1 MIKNQCFGKMN
12 NEWQREDGVWKR
24 QKYCFV
30 SAAVKWAFA
39 FCVNKVCLVLSLFL
53 LSIYFALCNACFW
66 KKRLVLRFGASKML
80 SSLLSSLLQMARA
93 CSLYPSFSSLLSLF
107 LWSLI
112 IEITHSY
119 FYLLLFTSIFLD
131 PQK

>member
-30 SAAVKWAFA
+30 SAAAKWAFA

-53 LSIYFALCNACFW
+53 LSIYFALCNAFFW
-66 KKRLVLRFGASKML
+66 KKGWFFDLVRQKCSALCFLLYYKWQEHAASIPL
-80 SSLLSSLLQMARA
+80 SLLCCLFF
-93 CSLYPSFSSLLSLF
+93 CDHLSL
-107 LWSLI
+107 I
-112 IEITHSY
+112 ITHSY